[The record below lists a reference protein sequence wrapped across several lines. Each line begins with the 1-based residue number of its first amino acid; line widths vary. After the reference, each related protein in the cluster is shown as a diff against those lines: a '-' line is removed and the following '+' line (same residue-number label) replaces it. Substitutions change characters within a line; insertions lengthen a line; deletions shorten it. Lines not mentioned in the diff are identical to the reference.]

1 MIKTRFALLA
11 TVAPVAFDTGYMP
24 TTPEAVRAAK
34 QNHATDPT
42 NGDAML
48 RYAPDMAAMLDYW
61 DLTDTIVDGVD
72 AMRLAGEKFMPRFTD
87 EDDSDYQNRL
97 KCVKMTNVYRDA
109 VEGLASKP
117 FEQEVSVAK
126 DDDKEPPEQVTDFIE
141 DVDGSGNNLTV
152 YASQTFFNGINSA
165 IHWIFVDHPPV
176 NPNVRS
182 VADAKATG
190 ARPYWSHVIGRN
202 VREAKVKVINGKET
216 LTYVRIYE
224 PGTPDH
230 VRVFTR
236 DDNGVVRWEL
246 YQKTNDWRDMPDGTG
261 RTQFHQ
267 LADAEGTGI
276 VTIGRIPLVP
286 FITGR
291 RDGRT
296 FKLLP
301 AMRDAADLQKNLYQN
316 ESALEWNK
324 RLGAYSMLSGNG
336 VKPEKNADGSIKKLA
351 VGPNRVLYAP
361 PDGNGEHG
369 SWSYV
374 QPSAEIMKFL
384 KEDINETIK
393 ELRELGRQPLV
404 ATMSITTIQAGQ
416 AAGKAKSAV
425 GAWALALK
433 DALENAMVLTC
444 LFLGIRPDVYDP
456 TIAVY
461 TDFDEFTEG
470 KDLEDLNTMREN
482 GDLSQE
488 TLWEEKK
495 RRRVLS
501 DEFDPER
508 ERKRLLEETP
518 GDDGDDTS
526 DINDPPPNDPDNP
539 PVPAN
544 PGNGNR
550 NE

>member
-1 MIKTRFALLA
+1 MIHLLA
-11 TVAPVAFDTGYMP
+11 SVAPRAFDNGPPLPGEGGSLGYMP
-24 TTPEAVRAAK
+24 TTPEAVQAARR
-34 QNHATDPT
+34 HREADPS

-48 RYAPDMAAMLDYW
+48 AYARDMAAMLDYW

-72 AMRLAGEKFMPRFTD
+72 AMRDAGEKFMPRFVD
-87 EDDSDYQNRL
+87 EDSTDYNNRL

-117 FEQEVSVAK
+117 FEQEVTLGK
-126 DDDKEPPEQVTDFIE
+126 DDETDPPEQMVEFIE
-141 DVDGSGNNLTV
+141 DVDGAGNNLTV
-152 YASQTFFNGINSA
+152 YAGQVFFDGINSA
-165 IHWIFVDHPPV
+165 IHWIFVDHPPI
-176 NPNVRS
+176 NPNIRNVE
-182 VADAKATG
+182 DAKKSG

-202 VREAKVKVINGKET
+202 VRAAKVKIINGKET
-216 LTYVRIYE
+216 LIYVRIYE
-224 PGTPDH
+224 PGDVDH
-230 VRVFTR
+230 VRVFIR

-246 YQKTNDWRDMPDGTG
+246 YERKNEWRDMPDGTG
-261 RTQFHQ
+261 RTQFFQ
-267 LADAEGTGI
+267 LEGSDGAGI

-336 VKPEKNADGSIKKLA
+336 VRPDKNADGTIKKLA

-361 PDGNGEHG
+361 PNGNGEHG
-369 SWSYV
+369 SWEYV
-374 QPSAEIMKFL
+374 QPDASIMTFL
-384 KEDINETIK
+384 KADITDTIR

-425 GAWALALK
+425 GAWALSLK
-433 DALENAMVLTC
+433 DALENAMVLTAM
-444 LFLGIRPDVYDP
+444 FLGINTDDYDP
-456 TIAVY
+456 VVAVY

-470 KDLEDLNTMREN
+470 KDLDTLTSARKNK
-482 GDLSQE
+482 DISQE
-488 TLWEEKK
+488 TFWSELK

-501 DEFDPER
+501 DEFNAEQ
-508 ERKRLLEETP
+508 ESERLLKETP
-518 GDDGDDTS
+518 NGDGIDTNADD
-526 DINDPPPNDPDNP
+526 
-539 PVPAN
+539 
-544 PGNGNR
+544 
-550 NE
+550 NEGM